1 MIGSSYQ
8 LKAPGANPPN
18 KPVASAQ
25 PATPGY
31 SGQSSI
37 RPPRYISDRATESAA
52 GNVMAQGYANADQR
66 YQTKKLARN
75 GISAGAGQQFVAAQ
89 EGVQEMC
96 NAAQQAADIR
106 SKDQLANDKMRSDYE
121 QMREKE
127 AQNLAMVQH
136 QVAQSD
142 WGKQFA
148 EQSAAAQM
156 QMAYYQSRLQLMLA
170 LMR

>member
-1 MIGSSYQ
+1 MG
-8 LKAPGANPPN
+8 K
-18 KPVASAQ
+18 
-25 PATPGY
+25 
-31 SGQSSI
+31 
-37 RPPRYISDRATESAA
+37 
-52 GNVMAQGYANADQR
+52 
-66 YQTKKLARN
+66 
-75 GISAGAGQQFVAAQ
+75 
-89 EGVQEMC
+89 
-96 NAAQQAADIR
+96 AAQQAADIR
-106 SKDQLANDKMRSDYE
+106 SQDQMANDKMRSDYE

-142 WGKQFA
+142 WAKQFA